1 MFDLDRFIRAQ
12 NSMYSGYRTALSE
25 IQNGEKV
32 SHWIWY
38 IFPQMKGLGHSY
50 NCNLYG
56 IVSLDE
62 AKAYLQNDILRER
75 LIEISAALLDN
86 NKNIVS
92 IVGGM
97 DARKICSSMTLFH
110 LADESID
117 VFSEV
122 VDKFFGGAYD
132 KETFRLLGIKD

>member
-1 MFDLDRFIRAQ
+1 MFDLDRFIKAQ
-12 NSMYSGYRTALSE
+12 NSVYSGYSVALGE
-25 IQNGEKV
+25 IENGEKV

-38 IFPQMKGLGHSY
+38 IFPQIKGLGRSDK
-50 NCNLYG
+50 CASYG

-75 LIEISAALLDN
+75 LIEISNALLKND
-86 NKNIVS
+86 KNIVS
-92 IVGGM
+92 IVGGI

-117 VFSEV
+117 VFQKV
-122 VDKFFGGAYD
+122 IDKFYGGVYD
-132 KETFRLLGIKD
+132 KATFRLLGIKD